1 MYHVEREVNDRGK
14 RMAERYLERMA
25 LKLVTSGFK
34 VGRLSK
40 EQNVR
45 IRYVPCKRINNMN
58 GGSLF
63 YPLELFSLCSSDGI
77 MPDWGT
83 VLEEMADYCN
93 VEMQKLLGRNP
104 RSPELF

>member
-1 MYHVEREVNDRGK
+1 
-14 RMAERYLERMA
+14 MAERYLERMA

-63 YPLELFSLCSSDGI
+63 YRLELFSLCSSDGI
-77 MPDWGT
+77 MPMPCQTGVQYSMKWQIT
-83 VLEEMADYCN
+83 AM
-93 VEMQKLLGRNP
+93 
-104 RSPELF
+104 

>member
-45 IRYVPCKRINNMN
+45 IRYAPCKQ
-58 GGSLF
+58 
-63 YPLELFSLCSSDGI
+63 D
-77 MPDWGT
+77 
-83 VLEEMADYCN
+83 
-93 VEMQKLLGRNP
+93 K
-104 RSPELF
+104 